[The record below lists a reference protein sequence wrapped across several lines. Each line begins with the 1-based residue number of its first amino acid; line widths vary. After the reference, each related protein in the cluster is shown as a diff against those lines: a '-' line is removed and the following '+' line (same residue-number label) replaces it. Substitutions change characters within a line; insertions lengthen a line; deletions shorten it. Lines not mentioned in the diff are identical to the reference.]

1 MGIGAGK
8 ASGGRYSWPMT
19 NGAFNRRGL
28 LALAGLALAPRAF
41 AQGAPSLPFQ
51 VIKGKIFIDVA
62 VNGRPVQAMVDSG
75 ASYSGIDTRL
85 AEALGIV
92 ARGRRVSLRHVQGSS
107 SGRWAEGVSL
117 TVAGASRTR
126 PMLVTDFGL
135 LTASVL
141 HPVVVLLGA
150 DFLGQYVAQFDFDA
164 GRLTLHERQGF
175 AGPSGATLV
184 PLTRP
189 RGLNGDATPMTA
201 PVVVEGTVVQA
212 LVDTGSQ
219 SPLIVSP
226 PVARRL
232 RLLQDRVVSTSPIG
246 GIGGTSPGRI
256 TSLRTLALG
265 NQAFTDVPMQVTA
278 RSLARVDANLGLEVL
293 SRFHLWLDLAGGRMW
308 LRARADQPPFTKNL
322 LGFFG
327 MPDGD
332 DDIRVTF
339 VAAESPAERAGLKEG
354 DVITLIG
361 GKPANPAQQAL
372 VDPSPGMILRL
383 TLANGQTRTLT
394 LATYY

>member
-1 MGIGAGK
+1 
-8 ASGGRYSWPMT
+8 MT

-51 VIKGKIFIDVA
+51 ILKGKIFIDVA

-75 ASYSGIDTRL
+75 ASYSGIDARL
-85 AEALGIV
+85 AETLGIV

-107 SGRWAEGVSL
+107 GGRWAEDVSL
-117 TVAGASRTR
+117 TVAGQSRTG
-126 PMLVTDFGL
+126 PMMITDFGL

-141 HPVVVLLGA
+141 HPIVVLLGA
-150 DFLGQYVAQFDFDA
+150 DFLGRYVAEFDFDA
-164 GRLTLHERQGF
+164 GRLSLHERQGF
-175 AGPSGATLV
+175 AGPSAATLTA
-184 PLTRP
+184 LSRP
-189 RGLNGDATPMTA
+189 RGLSGEATPMTA
-201 PVVVEGTVVQA
+201 PVVVEGATVQA

-232 RLLQDRVVSTSPIG
+232 SLLEGRVVSTSPIG

-256 TSLRTLALG
+256 ASLKTLALG
-265 NQAFTDVPMQVTA
+265 NQAFTDVPVQVTA
-278 RSLARVDANLGLEVL
+278 KPLARVEANLGLEVL
-293 SRFHLWLDLAGGRMW
+293 SRFHLWLDLAGDCMW
-308 LRARADQPPFTKNL
+308 LKARADQPPFAKNL

-332 DDIRVTF
+332 EDIRITF
-339 VAAESPAERAGLKEG
+339 VAANSPADRAGLKEG
-354 DVITLIG
+354 DVVARID
-361 GKPANPAQQAL
+361 GKPANAAQLALTAAPAGT
-372 VDPSPGMILRL
+372 VLRL
-383 TLANGQTRTLT
+383 TLASGQTRTLT
-394 LATYY
+394 MAPYY

>member
-1 MGIGAGK
+1 
-8 ASGGRYSWPMT
+8 
-19 NGAFNRRGL
+19 
-28 LALAGLALAPRAF
+28 
-41 AQGAPSLPFQ
+41 
-51 VIKGKIFIDVA
+51 
-62 VNGRPVQAMVDSG
+62 
-75 ASYSGIDTRL
+75 
-85 AEALGIV
+85 
-92 ARGRRVSLRHVQGSS
+92 
-107 SGRWAEGVSL
+107 
-117 TVAGASRTR
+117 
-126 PMLVTDFGL
+126 
-135 LTASVL
+135 
-141 HPVVVLLGA
+141 
-150 DFLGQYVAQFDFDA
+150 
-164 GRLTLHERQGF
+164 
-175 AGPSGATLV
+175 
-184 PLTRP
+184 
-189 RGLNGDATPMTA
+189 MTA

-354 DVITLIG
+354 DVITLID